1 MIEKEI
7 EQETVIVIGR
17 GTDDHV
23 QEIDTKKDVMMIE
36 DLLRVETTGEM
47 IEVEVV
53 LLVDEEAEEMQ
64 AKKAIMISLAR
75 REGALRLKELSQS
88 RNARDLGL
96 LGMSDH
102 LALRGSLLCKPR

>member
-1 MIEKEI
+1 MIEKET
-7 EQETVIVIGR
+7 EQEIVIAIGR
-17 GTDDHV
+17 GKDDHV

-36 DLLRVETTGEM
+36 DLHRGETTGEM

-53 LLVDEEAEEMQ
+53 LLVDEEAEETQ

-75 REGALRLKELSQS
+75 REGALRLKALFQFL
-88 RNARDLGL
+88 NARDLGL

-102 LALRGSLLCKPR
+102 LALSRSLLCKPR